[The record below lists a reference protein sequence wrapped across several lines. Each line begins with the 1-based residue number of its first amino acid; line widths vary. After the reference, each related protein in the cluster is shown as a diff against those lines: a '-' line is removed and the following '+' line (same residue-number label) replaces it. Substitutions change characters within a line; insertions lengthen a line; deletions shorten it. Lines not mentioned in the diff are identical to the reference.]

1 MAELFGRQ
9 LGFNPITNM
18 KQAGSLV
25 RNVGY
30 EAAREIGSRIGN
42 NNSYDIRNPFSGAYR
57 TPNQHVEAVAPQGG
71 FNPVINVDPTT
82 AGNSGAGQS
91 GSNYYGSG
99 GSQQPAY
106 SKEDLAYLDSQ
117 QAVLDRQYGRTDTT
131 LRDALDAVLQNYNKE
146 LSGANLTR
154 SRNLEDFDDKT
165 EISEQGRARELGK
178 VDTSARM
185 LANSLR
191 QRLGLASGSGSSAYQ
206 VSAPDAVRR
215 QATEQRGDVLSD
227 YSANFQELD
236 KNKKRSEED
245 YNSLLEELGKQR
257 AQREGG
263 VINDIE
269 SQRNSI
275 RENKARIA
283 GEKAKLLGGG
293 YNAVRQ
299 AMSPYEA
306 QIAQGEGLLDSIY
319 SKYAAKYN
327 VNPIA
332 ERKTNLRDYAT
343 DKVAVRDQQATG
355 TEDPYAPYK
364 RYTEDEEEKALV

>member
-1 MAELFGRQ
+1 MVKLPGGFSPWQAVQQVADDINFLDGSSRDRDIFADRGNQ
-9 LGFNPITNM
+9 VSKSSLWQPVGKAGSGFNPTI
-18 KQAGSLV
+18 A
-25 RNVGY
+25 
-30 EAAREIGSRIGN
+30 
-42 NNSYDIRNPFSGAYR
+42 
-57 TPNQHVEAVAPQGG
+57 
-71 FNPVINVDPTT
+71 VDPTT
-82 AGNSGAGQS
+82 AGNSGTGRS

-99 GSQQPAY
+99 SGSGSGSGGY

-165 EISEQGRARELGK
+165 EISEQGRKRELDK

-263 VINDIE
+263 VVSDIE

-275 RENKARIA
+275 RENKARVA

>member
-1 MAELFGRQ
+1 MVKLPG
-9 LGFNPITNM
+9 GFSPW
-18 KQAGSLV
+18 QAVQQVADDVNFLDG
-25 RNVGY
+25 
-30 EAAREIGSRIGN
+30 GSRDRDVFSDSGN
-42 NNSYDIRNPFSGAYR
+42 QVNRSTLWQPHNPSAGY
-57 TPNQHVEAVAPQGG
+57 Q
-71 FNPVINVDPTT
+71 PVINVDPT
-82 AGNSGAGQS
+82 NSSSTGQTGAG
-91 GSNYYGSG
+91 GSYGSG
-99 GSQQPAY
+99 GASRPSYSQ
-106 SKEDLAYLDSQ
+106 EDLAYLDGQ
-117 QAVLDRQYGRTDTT
+117 QGSLDRQYNRTDTT

-146 LSGANLTR
+146 LSGANTTR
-154 SRNLEDFDDKT
+154 SRNLEDFNDKT
-165 EISEQGRARELGK
+165 EISEQGRSRELGK

-227 YSANFQELD
+227 YSANFQELE

-245 YNSLLEELGKQR
+245 FNSLLEELGKQK

-263 VINDIE
+263 VVSDIE

-275 RENKARIA
+275 RENQGRVA
-283 GEKAKLLGGG
+283 GERAKLLGGG

-299 AMSPYEA
+299 AMSPYES

-343 DKVAVRDQQATG
+343 DQVAVRDQQATG
-355 TEDPYAPYK
+355 TEDPYAPYRNYAK
-364 RYTEDEEEKALV
+364 EDEEDKLMA

>member
-1 MAELFGRQ
+1 MVKLPG
-9 LGFNPITNM
+9 GFSPWQAVQQVADDLNPLD
-18 KQAGSLV
+18 G
-25 RNVGY
+25 
-30 EAAREIGSRIGN
+30 GSRDRDIFSDKYNQIGGLK
-42 NNSYDIRNPFSGAYR
+42 SVPF
-57 TPNQHVEAVAPQGG
+57 N
-71 FNPVINVDPTT
+71 NPVIEVDAPAQTSPT
-82 AGNSGAGQS
+82 GQTG
-91 GSNYYGSG
+91 GSSRYYGSG
-99 GSQQPAY
+99 SGSGSGLGSGGY
-106 SKEDLAYLDSQ
+106 SQEDLAYLDSQ
-117 QAVLDRQYGRTDTT
+117 SGVLDRQYGRTETT

-146 LSGANLTR
+146 LSGANTTR
-154 SRNLEDFDDKT
+154 SRNLEDFNDKT
-165 EISEQGRARELGK
+165 EISEQGRSRELGK

-206 VSAPDAVRR
+206 LTAPDAVRR

-245 YNSLLEELGKQR
+245 FNSLLEELGKQK

-263 VINDIE
+263 VVSDIE

-275 RENKARIA
+275 RENKARVA
-283 GEKAKLLGGG
+283 GERAKLLDGG

-327 VNPIA
+327 VAPIA

-355 TEDPYAPYK
+355 TEDPYAPYRNYAK
-364 RYTEDEEEKALV
+364 DEEDQRLV